1 MNERFMW
8 EVAYSGKSLYQIAKE
23 ANIPYTTL
31 SRIRTQKTDINHCDA
46 FAVWKLAAVLG
57 TDVPN
62 ILNPGRFL
70 DTMSGTY
77 GNIDYSWRYD
87 GEEAVLCFTKDGISH
102 EVNMREKL
110 CYPERIKIY
119 AKYAAM
125 KIDQYLQE
133 EESREKLKKLKEKYS
148 NGENVSSEAQG

>member
-1 MNERFMW
+1 
-8 EVAYSGKSLYQIAKE
+8 
-23 ANIPYTTL
+23 
-31 SRIRTQKTDINHCDA
+31 
-46 FAVWKLAAVLG
+46 
-57 TDVPN
+57 
-62 ILNPGRFL
+62 
-70 DTMSGTY
+70 
-77 GNIDYSWRYD
+77 
-87 GEEAVLCFTKDGISH
+87 
-102 EVNMREKL
+102 MREKL